1 MQQRP
6 LRQSQDRPFK
16 QVDVFTATPYRGN
29 PLAVVL
35 DGSGLSADEMQHF
48 TTWTNLS
55 ECTFLL
61 PPTPEGRAHGADYRV
76 RIFCPGR
83 ELPFAGHPTLGS
95 CHAWLE
101 AGGVP
106 RGEHVVQECGVG
118 LVRLRRDGAFT
129 AGPPQGESAPPRGA
143 APRAAAEPRIHTA
156 GENPLGG
163 QCLLAFA
170 APPLIKS
177 GPLPEAEVAL
187 IARGLGVARSDITAH
202 AWCDNGPNWRGVM
215 LRSADQVLALQ
226 PDATILAG
234 LDIGVVGPRGKS
246 GVVGARKADETQFE
260 VRAFFPG
267 NNGMTEDPVTG
278 SLNAALAQ
286 WLMGAGL
293 APERYVAA
301 QGTAMAREGRV
312 HIERDADGNTWVGG
326 ASVTCI
332 AGTVL
337 I

>member
-1 MQQRP
+1 MHP
-6 LRQSQDRPFK
+6 KSRPFS

-35 DGSGLSADEMQHF
+35 DGTGLSTEAMQHF
-48 TTWTNLS
+48 TNWTNLS
-55 ECTFLL
+55 ECTFVL
-61 PPTPEGRAHGADYRV
+61 PPTPEGRASGADYRV

-83 ELPFAGHPTLGS
+83 ELPFAGHPTLGT

-118 LVRLRRDGAFT
+118 LVKIKRDG
-129 AGPPQGESAPPRGA
+129 ERS
-143 APRAAAEPRIHTA
+143 
-156 GENPLGG
+156 
-163 QCLLAFA
+163 AFA
-170 APPLIKS
+170 APPLIKN
-177 GPLPEAEVAL
+177 GPLDETDVQR

-215 LRSADQVLALQ
+215 LRSAEQVLALK
-226 PDATILAG
+226 PDGAMLAG
-234 LDIGVVGPRGKS
+234 LDIGVVGPQPAGRDT
-246 GVVGARKADETQFE
+246 AFE

-267 NNGMTEDPVTG
+267 NNGLCEDPVTG

-286 WLMGAGL
+286 WLIGAGL

-301 QGTAMAREGRV
+301 QGTAMARDGRV
-312 HIERDADGNTWVGG
+312 FIERDASGTVWVGG
-326 ASVTCI
+326 QSVTCI
-332 AGTVL
+332 SGQVAL
-337 I
+337 